1 LGFVREMPRQIGYN
15 LMKDEKVELISRP
28 HPLSFMKYHFFNL
41 YLISVAFLLGWLYI
55 YLQSNQ
61 QLLASFSF
69 LDTFFTIVGAQTA
82 DAIILFLF
90 WLILIL
96 SGYVVG
102 VLWITKKPLFYMLLV
117 GAAGTI
123 LELYF
128 LAPYDVVLGVVP
140 KSIVKLILLS
150 VTTGLAAV
158 LTEIYRRGHTY
169 TVTNYR
175 VITKKD
181 FIRKEERE
189 VTYDNITDV
198 YVNQGILGRI
208 FNFGTIILVSGSGF
222 GLGVDSAQ
230 AFTATSIPVKGIRV
244 TGGFS
249 GAKGV
254 QMPRAATYFA
264 LYGIPDPKKAR
275 VIIGNRQLESKE
287 SPILRRIEGLLK
299 DKNEK

>member
-1 LGFVREMPRQIGYN
+1 MPRQIGFN
-15 LMKDEKVELISRP
+15 LLKDEKVELVSRP
-28 HPLSFMKYHFFNL
+28 HPLSFMKYHLFNI
-41 YLISVAFLLGWLYI
+41 YLIAVAFLLGWLYV
-55 YLQSNQ
+55 YLQSDQ

-69 LDTFFTIVGAQTA
+69 LDTFFTNVGVQTA
-82 DAIILFLF
+82 DAVILILF

-102 VLWITKKPLFYMLLV
+102 VLWITKKPLVYMLLV

-128 LAPYDVVLGVVP
+128 LVPYNVVLGVVQ
-140 KSIVKLILLS
+140 KSMVKIVLLS
-150 VTTGLAAV
+150 VAAGLAVV

-189 VTYDNITDV
+189 ITYDKITDI

-208 FNFGTIILVSGSGF
+208 FNFGTIILISASGF

-230 AFTATSIPVKGIRV
+230 AFTATSVPVKGIKV
-244 TGGFS
+244 IGGFS

-287 SPILRRIEGLLK
+287 SPILRRIESLLK
-299 DKNEK
+299 DKNEN